1 MGNASNTSAF
11 ASTLSERE
19 DLIFGT
25 LYLVFGIM
33 SLSGNSLLLL
43 VAHQK
48 RSLLKPAELFI
59 VNLAISDLSMTV
71 TLFPLAASSL
81 FAHRWLFDQAVCT
94 LYAFCGVLFGLSSL
108 ASLTALSTVCCLK
121 VCYPAYGS
129 RFSHGHAM
137 GLLLAVWA
145 YALAFA
151 AAPLARWGSYG
162 PEPYGTACCVT
173 WEPSSKEA
181 TLYILALLIC
191 CYLLPCLLILASYA
205 LILWTVWA
213 SRRALRR
220 HRHMCPQRGNRGL
233 HGLLLRLSITVC
245 LGFLAAWTPYAVL
258 ALWALL
264 GDASQVPA
272 LAFVLSAVF
281 AKSST
286 LYNPL
291 VCLLLKPTFHR
302 FLSRDRA
309 PLLQALCTLLC
320 CACRGT
326 VLQPGPAR
334 GRRSCSDVP
343 ERLSACPRCC
353 TAPRLPGSPARRGAL
368 AVLAGRAAGQPG
380 LRSAVQVM
388 VLLTRRCA
396 TATLYRQHR
405 DPATPCVSPGP
416 SRAVLPLP
424 FDSSL
429 QKGTGSRRPPPEG
442 GSEQRTGPQVRRH
455 RAEAPGT
462 ARRHRERPGGT
473 GNGRESPGGAALGH
487 GSGTGALC
495 HPGVTAAPP
504 PNT

>member
-1 MGNASNTSAF
+1 MGNASNTSVF
-11 ASTLSERE
+11 TSTLSERE

-71 TLFPLAASSL
+71 TLFPLATSSF

-108 ASLTALSTVCCLK
+108 ASLTVLSTVCCLK

-162 PEPYGTACCVT
+162 PEPYGTACCVI
-173 WEPSSKEA
+173 WEPSSREA

-220 HRHMCPQRGNRGL
+220 HRHMSPRRENRGLRGL
-233 HGLLLRLSITVC
+233 HGLLLRMSITVC

-309 PLLQALCTLLC
+309 PLLQALCALLC
-320 CACRGT
+320 CGCRGT
-326 VLQPGPAR
+326 ALQPGPAR
-334 GRRSCSDVP
+334 GCRSCSDVP
-343 ERLSACPRCC
+343 ECFSACPRCC
-353 TAPRLPGSPARRGAL
+353 TAPRLPGSPAQRGAL
-368 AVLAGRAAGQPG
+368 AVLAGGAAGQPG

-388 VLLTRRCA
+388 VLLTRRW
-396 TATLYRQHR
+396 
-405 DPATPCVSPGP
+405 SGM
-416 SRAVLPLP
+416 
-424 FDSSL
+424 
-429 QKGTGSRRPPPEG
+429 
-442 GSEQRTGPQVRRH
+442 
-455 RAEAPGT
+455 GT
-462 ARRHRERPGGT
+462 ASVAGE
-473 GNGRESPGGAALGH
+473 ALP
-487 GSGTGALC
+487 SAVAKDLL
-495 HPGVTAAPP
+495 
-504 PNT
+504 

>member
-1 MGNASNTSAF
+1 MSLEHLRTRHGALPGGPPGLQGQMGNASNTSVF
-11 ASTLSERE
+11 TSTLSERE

-71 TLFPLAASSL
+71 TLFPLATSSF
-81 FAHRWLFDQAVCT
+81 FAHRWLFEQAVCT

-108 ASLTALSTVCCLK
+108 ASLTVLSTVCCLK
-121 VCYPAYGS
+121 VCYPPYGS
-129 RFSHGHAM
+129 RFSHGHAA

-173 WEPSSKEA
+173 WEASSREA
-181 TLYILALLIC
+181 TLYILALLIF

-213 SRRALRR
+213 SWRAVRR
-220 HRHMCPQRGNRGL
+220 HTSPRRGARGLHGL
-233 HGLLLRLSITVC
+233 HGLLLRLSIAVC

-272 LAFVLSAVF
+272 LAFALSAVF

-291 VCLLLKPTFHR
+291 VCLLLKPGFHR
-302 FLSRDRA
+302 FLSRDGV
-309 PLLQALCTLLC
+309 PLQALRALLC
-320 CACRGT
+320 CGCPSAA
-326 VLQPGPAR
+326 LQPFAGPGCGGRPGA
-334 GRRSCSDVP
+334 RRSCSDALECFSNSP
-343 ERLSACPRCC
+343 GCYAPR
-353 TAPRLPGSPARRGAL
+353 RLPGSSA
-368 AVLAGRAAGQPG
+368 QPG
-380 LRSAVQVM
+380 LGRTVQVM
-388 VLLTRRCA
+388 VLLTRRWSG
-396 TATLYRQHR
+396 L
-405 DPATPCVSPGP
+405 
-416 SRAVLPLP
+416 
-424 FDSSL
+424 
-429 QKGTGSRRPPPEG
+429 
-442 GSEQRTGPQVRRH
+442 
-455 RAEAPGT
+455 GT
-462 ARRHRERPGGT
+462 ASVAGE
-473 GNGRESPGGAALGH
+473 ALP
-487 GSGTGALC
+487 SAMAKDLL
-495 HPGVTAAPP
+495 
-504 PNT
+504 